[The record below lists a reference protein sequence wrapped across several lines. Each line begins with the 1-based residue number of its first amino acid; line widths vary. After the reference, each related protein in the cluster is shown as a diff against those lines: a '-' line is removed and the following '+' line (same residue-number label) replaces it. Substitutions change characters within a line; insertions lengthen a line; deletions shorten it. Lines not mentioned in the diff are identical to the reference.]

1 MADKKLNQV
10 TTKNDA
16 NYIYAEDSNGNTIKI
31 SKADL
36 ASVVGG
42 LIGEATENKSG
53 LMNPAY
59 IVKYIARLSLYSYK
73 LFKISGDY
81 SYSTFEIFVNTDD
94 GRMMLCLVTYSDY
107 ALSNNPIKPV
117 LIKEKDFNG
126 YIKFFRKS
134 DSNDF
139 YFQLYASSNT
149 TSLYI
154 KSFTSTVSPNVIKE
168 SNESTDSLI
177 EVPMS

>member
-1 MADKKLNQV
+1 M
-10 TTKNDA
+10 
-16 NYIYAEDSNGNTIKI
+16 
-31 SKADL
+31 
-36 ASVVGG
+36 
-42 LIGEATENKSG
+42 
-53 LMNPAY
+53 
-59 IVKYIARLSLYSYK
+59 YSYK